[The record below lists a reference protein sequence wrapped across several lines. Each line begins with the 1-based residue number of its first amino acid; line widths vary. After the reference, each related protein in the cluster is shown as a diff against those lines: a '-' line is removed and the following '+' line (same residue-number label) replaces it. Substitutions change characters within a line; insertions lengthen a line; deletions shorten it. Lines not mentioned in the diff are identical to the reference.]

1 MIARRSVVGLKLTR
15 KRFFR
20 RTGLS
25 PREHRP
31 RDYGNT
37 EPLVKIRHWALKQ
50 RTFIHL
56 SDFQAALRAQSLFPC
71 KSDEP
76 SISQGRTKNE
86 MVSACLKLVP
96 EWARNLLTLGG
107 WCSDRQIRARLNL
120 GRSGI
125 LPKP

>member
-50 RTFIHL
+50 RAFIHL

-86 MVSACLKLVP
+86 NGIRVSETRSRVGAKSANTRRLV
-96 EWARNLLTLGG
+96 LGPPNP
-107 WCSDRQIRARLNL
+107 RT
-120 GRSGI
+120 
-125 LPKP
+125 P